1 MLRTSDGELPARCG
15 RALGSSLKVL
25 CCGWTECRDSQNSSG
40 RPECSFAKT
49 SSDLPSASLPVAA
62 LGAFPCTRLLPLRH
76 RAALWGSLFHTCAP
90 LLVQMLW
97 IGQCPRPL
105 PPEPASLV
113 CLRPVEIFQLC
124 AHWKCLPGFFT
135 CLLFLLGQ
143 SLSTCH
149 SHCRWRP
156 AIS

>member
-1 MLRTSDGELPARCG
+1 MAGLNVGIPRTARAG
-15 RALGSSLKVL
+15 QSALLQRLAV
-25 CCGWTECRDSQNSSG
+25 
-40 RPECSFAKT
+40 T
-49 SSDLPSASLPVAA
+49 SHLLLPVAA
-62 LGAFPCTRLLPLRH
+62 LGAFLCTRLLPLRH
-76 RAALWGSLFHTCAP
+76 RAALWGGLSHTCAP